1 MRREAK
7 TTARSIP
14 PFLLLCL
21 SFNEKERER
30 EREREI
36 DRERRGFVL
45 CYIGREAR
53 RYAQGHIGVV
63 PWSFEGQLLKWA

>member
-14 PFLLLCL
+14 PYLLLCL

-30 EREREI
+30 ERERDRQREAWLCALLY
-36 DRERRGFVL
+36 RERSEEICTRPYRGGAMEF
-45 CYIGREAR
+45 
-53 RYAQGHIGVV
+53 
-63 PWSFEGQLLKWA
+63 